1 MFEAWG
7 RVIYR
12 HRRLVLI
19 LSVAVV
25 AFAGLWGTKVF
36 SSLQTA
42 GGFTAPNSE
51 SQQAADLAAA
61 TFGHDQG
68 DVVVLYSSD
77 RLTVTDP
84 AFKSAVT
91 STLAALPGS
100 KVTSASTFWST
111 GSRQF
116 VSADGHETYA
126 VLQLAGADDAA
137 KIKTFDSIENQ
148 LSAPGLTEHA
158 GGQIPSEGAIN
169 KQVTKDIGRAE
180 GLSMPALL
188 ILLLIIFGG
197 LAAASLPLAIGG
209 IAILGSFTA
218 LRALTLFT
226 PVSIYSI
233 NITTILGLG
242 LAIDYGLFMVG
253 RFREELDPQPTPP
266 SRRWPAPWPRPA
278 ARSRS
283 PASPWRSRWPA

>member
-7 RVIYR
+7 RAIYR

-51 SQQAADLAAA
+51 SQQAADLASA

-91 STLAALPGS
+91 STLVELCRLP
-100 KVTSASTFWST
+100 
-111 GSRQF
+111 
-116 VSADGHETYA
+116 
-126 VLQLAGADDAA
+126 
-137 KIKTFDSIENQ
+137 
-148 LSAPGLTEHA
+148 
-158 GGQIPSEGAIN
+158 
-169 KQVTKDIGRAE
+169 
-180 GLSMPALL
+180 
-188 ILLLIIFGG
+188 
-197 LAAASLPLAIGG
+197 
-209 IAILGSFTA
+209 
-218 LRALTLFT
+218 
-226 PVSIYSI
+226 
-233 NITTILGLG
+233 
-242 LAIDYGLFMVG
+242 
-253 RFREELDPQPTPP
+253 
-266 SRRWPAPWPRPA
+266 
-278 ARSRS
+278 
-283 PASPWRSRWPA
+283 

>member
-7 RVIYR
+7 RAIYR

-51 SQQAADLAAA
+51 SQQAADLASA

-91 STLAALPGS
+91 STLAAAKPSSIAG
-100 KVTSASTFWST
+100 
-111 GSRQF
+111 
-116 VSADGHETYA
+116 VS
-126 VLQLAGADDAA
+126 
-137 KIKTFDSIENQ
+137 
-148 LSAPGLTEHA
+148 
-158 GGQIPSEGAIN
+158 
-169 KQVTKDIGRAE
+169 
-180 GLSMPALL
+180 
-188 ILLLIIFGG
+188 
-197 LAAASLPLAIGG
+197 
-209 IAILGSFTA
+209 
-218 LRALTLFT
+218 
-226 PVSIYSI
+226 
-233 NITTILGLG
+233 
-242 LAIDYGLFMVG
+242 
-253 RFREELDPQPTPP
+253 
-266 SRRWPAPWPRPA
+266 
-278 ARSRS
+278 
-283 PASPWRSRWPA
+283 